1 MDDAVHVILLSGGSG
16 TRLWPL
22 SNGARPKQF
31 LKVLRDD
38 EGRPE
43 SMVQRTVR
51 LVKQQN
57 PHATITVAT
66 GEAQVDAITL
76 HVGSACALSVEPE
89 RRDTAPAIMLAAAQ
103 VAWSQGA
110 SPQATVVVMPIDT
123 YADSTYYANVS
134 RLDEAVRSGKA
145 DLVLLG
151 VEPDHPSTKYGY
163 IVPSSTAGAV
173 RDVERFTE
181 KPDENTAKGLIEEG
195 ALWNCGVF
203 AFRLGWLLRL
213 LEGYTSATSYE
224 ELRARYTEL
233 PKNSFDYEVVERAE
247 SIAVIPYAGTW
258 KDLGTWDALCDEL
271 GEPVMG
277 NAMVDEKTTSDL
289 HVINDTGLPVVVAGI
304 SNAVVVAA
312 PDGILV
318 SGKEA
323 SSGIKSLVDKVAL
336 PDSMVKQRLWGTC
349 RTMHRASFADG
360 FSTTV
365 GELVVTAGQTAVF
378 VCAAQESV
386 VLTVE
391 HGEGVIIVDGTRQSV
406 VPGRTVLVAEC
417 QSYEITAATDLRVVK
432 TARLRPGYYGGDVR

>member
-22 SNGARPKQF
+22 SNGVRPKQF

-51 LVKQQN
+51 LVRQQN
-57 PHATITVAT
+57 PNATITVAT
-66 GEAQVDAITL
+66 GEAQIDAITL
-76 HVGSACALSVEPE
+76 HVGSDCALSVEPE
-89 RRDTAPAIMLAAAQ
+89 RRDTAPAIMLAVAQ

-110 SPQATVVVMPIDT
+110 SPDATVVVMPIDT
-123 YADSTYYANVS
+123 FADPMYYANVS
-134 RLDEAVRSGKA
+134 RLDEAVKSGKA

-163 IVPSSTAGAV
+163 IVPSSTVGTV
-173 RDVERFTE
+173 RNVERFTE
-181 KPDENTAKGLIEEG
+181 KPDEKIARELIGRG

-203 AFRLGWLLRL
+203 AFKLGWLLGL

-224 ELRARYTEL
+224 ELRARYAEL
-233 PKNSFDYEVVERAE
+233 PKNSFDYEVVEQAK

-271 GEPVMG
+271 NEPVLG
-277 NAMVDEKTTSDL
+277 NAMVDDKTTSNL

-304 SNAVVVAA
+304 SNAVVAAA

-318 SGKEA
+318 LGKEA
-323 SSGIKSLVDKVAL
+323 GSGIKKLVDAIAL
-336 PDSMVKQRLWGTC
+336 PIPMVEQRLWGTC

-360 FSTTV
+360 SATTV
-365 GELVVTAGQTAVF
+365 RELVVTAGQTAEF
-378 VCAAQESV
+378 ACAAQDSV
-386 VLTVE
+386 VLAVE
-391 HGEGVIIVDGTRQSV
+391 HGEGVFAIEGAEKSA
-406 VPGRTVLVAEC
+406 VPGSTFLVAPHESC
-417 QSYEITAATDLRVVK
+417 SIAATTDLHLVEVHR
-432 TARLRPGYYGGDVR
+432 AEGDALVL